1 MLTFPRTR
9 IAQFHKEREKLPA
22 DALPFYRKGQHF
34 YHFMELHNVAADP
47 AVEPE
52 SKELAEKLWNADS
65 VIAQAIIN
73 KHTDWDN

>member
-34 YHFMELHNVAADP
+34 YHFMELHKV
-47 AVEPE
+47 VEPE

-65 VIAQAIIN
+65 VTAQAIIN